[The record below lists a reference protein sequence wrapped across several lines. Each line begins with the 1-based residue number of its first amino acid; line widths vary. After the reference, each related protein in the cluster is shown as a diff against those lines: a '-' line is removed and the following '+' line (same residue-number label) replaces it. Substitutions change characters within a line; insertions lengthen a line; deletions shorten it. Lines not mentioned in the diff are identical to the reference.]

1 VASILVHIHIRPG
14 FERAFEAA
22 IATLW
27 TQTHA
32 LETGVQR
39 YEYWRSDT
47 PNTWYA
53 LLSYEHEVDFLHHQ
67 ISDHHEDGSK
77 VFGPMFESVRLEWI
91 DPVPGANHIAS
102 SAAQDLPADA
112 SAELRAAKRRYGQKL
127 AAWWGLLAD

>member
-1 VASILVHIHIRPG
+1 VASILAHISIKSG

-22 IATLW
+22 IAQLW

-53 LLSYEHEVDFLHHQ
+53 LLSYEHEVDFLRHQ
-67 ISDHHEDGSK
+67 ISDHHEEGSK
-77 VFGPMFESVRLEWI
+77 AFAPMFESVRLEWI
-91 DPVPGANHIAS
+91 DPVPGANHITYGTFD
-102 SAAQDLPADA
+102 DLPADA
-112 SAELRAAKRRYGQKL
+112 SDELRTAQRRYGAKL
-127 AAWWGLLAD
+127 AQWWGLLAD